1 MLQRQDLRR
10 PTPRQR
16 GAARVWSATF
26 FPKRLS
32 IAAKNQE
39 MDVCKTVGS
48 THPDRRWLEE
58 LCPLA
63 LRLPHNGPTL
73 LGLSSARWVSIMHS
87 ASAAANVGDGH
98 PHQLRHGGASQD
110 GMAGVADTVML
121 ERGPWGM
128 VKSLLRYRK
137 PARYIQALSEL
148 TPSQMQS
155 TSLAPE
161 SIVKSIRQFL
171 KAV

>member
-1 MLQRQDLRR
+1 MPMLRRQDLRR

-16 GAARVWSATF
+16 GAARFWSAIF
-26 FPKRLS
+26 FPRRLS

-48 THPDRRWLEE
+48 THPDRRWLED

-73 LGLSSARWVSIMHS
+73 LWLTSARWVSIMHS
-87 ASAAANVGDGH
+87 ARAVAGVGDGH

-110 GMAGVADTVML
+110 GMAGVADTIML
-121 ERGPWGM
+121 ERGPWGL
-128 VKSLLRYRK
+128 VKSLLRYKK
-137 PARYIQALSEL
+137 PARYNQALAELSPAQIQAASVAPKEI
-148 TPSQMQS
+148 
-155 TSLAPE
+155 LAN
-161 SIVKSIRQFL
+161 IRSF
-171 KAV
+171 VR